1 MGVADKM
8 KRHPFCPSR
17 IGGLESARS
26 GDMLRIVKGVI
37 TLAALVVVYQVAA
50 AANGT
55 AVPSAPAPSGGTG
68 PAPRT
73 LTPEEMAVNSY
84 NSGLDHRTKG
94 AKAEDK
100 AASAKKDS
108 DKAKEEKKAREEYE
122 KALKDFK
129 KAAELNP
136 SLPQAYNGM
145 GFAYRK
151 LGDYAKALE
160 NYDRALQLAPNF
172 PDAIEYRGEAYL
184 GLNRIDDA
192 KQAYLA
198 LFAADRKHAD
208 LLMKAMTDWV
218 AKKKVDPAGLDAAA
232 LTAFEAWI
240 KERSGVAEQTRPM
253 ALNFPHTSWQ

>member
-1 MGVADKM
+1 
-8 KRHPFCPSR
+8 
-17 IGGLESARS
+17 
-26 GDMLRIVKGVI
+26 MLRIVKSLV
-37 TLAALVVVYQVAA
+37 TLVALVAVCQAA
-50 AANGT
+50 AGANGT
-55 AVPSAPAPSGGTG
+55 SVPSSPS
-68 PAPRT
+68 PSPSASPSRT
-73 LTPEEMAVNSY
+73 LTPEEMAVNAY
-84 NSGLDHRTKG
+84 NSGLDHRTRGK
-94 AKAEDK
+94 KAEEK

-108 DKAKEEKKAREEYE
+108 DRVKEEKKAREEYE
-122 KALKDFK
+122 KAFKDFK

-151 LGDYAKALE
+151 LGDYTKALE

-198 LFAADRKHAD
+198 LFAADRKQAD
-208 LLMKAMTDWV
+208 ILMKAMTDWV
-218 AKKKVDPAGLDAAA
+218 AKKKADPAGVDAAA

-253 ALNFPHTSWQ
+253 AMNFPHASWH

>member
-1 MGVADKM
+1 
-8 KRHPFCPSR
+8 
-17 IGGLESARS
+17 
-26 GDMLRIVKGVI
+26 MLRIVKGVI
-37 TLAALVVVYQVAA
+37 TLAALIIVYQVAA

-55 AVPSAPAPSGGTG
+55 PAPSAPSGGG
-68 PAPRT
+68 APALRT

-84 NSGLDHRTKG
+84 NSGLEHRTKG

-100 AASAKKDS
+100 AVSAKKDS
-108 DKAKEEKKAREEYE
+108 DKTKEEKKAREEYE

-184 GLNRIDDA
+184 GLNRIDDT

-198 LFAADRKHAD
+198 LFAMDRKQAD

-218 AKKKVDPAGLDAAA
+218 AKKKVDPTGVDAAA
-232 LTAFEAWI
+232 VTAFEAWI
-240 KERSGVAEQTRPM
+240 KERSAVAEQTRPM
-253 ALNFPHTSWQ
+253 ALNSPHASWH